1 MNPLKKLQDFGQSV
15 YMDEIRRSMMSDGYL
30 KTLIERDGLRG
41 VTSNPAIFQKAIADS
56 SDYDEAIAAASEKGT
71 SVEQLN
77 RIEERTAAA
86 GGYGA
91 LIAIGIAPV
100 MILVA
105 LGLAIS
111 GEVQEGASLA
121 LAAGVLGAVLIVHAV
136 LAVTGAIARLLSSR
150 LLGGDSIL
158 VSVAS
163 AERVAAQVRILDRQ
177 GVLEHGAGLEQILD
191 VAYRALGAPRAS
203 ESEISELL
211 EAPVLDSAARRR
223 FPAGR

>member
-1 MNPLKKLQDFGQSV
+1 MHQRESASRWVALTDDFAVRVTHLCDRRAGNASPCTEESVPDTVCFARAHELQ
-15 YMDEIRRSMMSDGYL
+15 E
-30 KTLIERDGLRG
+30 
-41 VTSNPAIFQKAIADS
+41 
-56 SDYDEAIAAASEKGT
+56 GT